1 MPEITRFYGI
11 IIKMFF
17 KPKEHEPSHIH
28 ALYGEYVGIF
38 DIKTKKIT
46 TTLIGVGMIPR
57 IKKIEPRPEFK
68 LYIEFDEGQKVIYD
82 LKEDIDNISEFS
94 ILLTE
99 HGLYENVQLDES
111 RTCIF
116 WNDRIDLPSDT
127 LLEYGKKV

>member
-1 MPEITRFYGI
+1 
-11 IIKMFF
+11 
-17 KPKEHEPSHIH
+17 
-28 ALYGEYVGIF
+28 
-38 DIKTKKIT
+38 
-46 TTLIGVGMIPR
+46 MIPR
-57 IKKIEPRPEFK
+57 IKKIEPRPEYK

-82 LKEDIDNISEFS
+82 LKEDIENISEFS

-99 HGLYENVQLDES
+99 HGLYENVQLDDS